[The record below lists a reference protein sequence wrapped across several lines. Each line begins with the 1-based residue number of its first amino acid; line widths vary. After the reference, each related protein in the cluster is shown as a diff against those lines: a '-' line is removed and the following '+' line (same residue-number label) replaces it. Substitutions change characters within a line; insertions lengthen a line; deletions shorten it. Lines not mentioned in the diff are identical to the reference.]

1 MLTHTVFHFLFALFV
16 MLINVVV
23 VEPVCSVKHAL
34 QNTQNDCHQWLFDS
48 SRVHQIRFRG
58 PRWGAHGAPPDP
70 LVGWGGGYPLPFSLP
85 PRRLQRLGDGLY
97 NLWSRRSVIDPPA
110 VLIPPP
116 NSWRSG

>member
-1 MLTHTVFHFLFALFV
+1 

-70 LVGWGGGYPLPFSLP
+70 LVGWGGGYPLPIPYHLDAFSVSVTVYIISG
-85 PRRLQRLGDGLY
+85 LGA
-97 NLWSRRSVIDPPA
+97 RSSTPQQ
-110 VLIPPP
+110 
-116 NSWRSG
+116 S